1 MRGEGPRCAVA
12 GPGYAAWPADAGDS
26 LPLGCGVRHTRV
38 MRKRTKVTAPRT
50 VRRPLPD
57 FTHLPDRVDPA
68 DLVTT
73 QQVEP
78 PEDPRGG
85 RDTETEFMLR
95 NAGF

>member
-1 MRGEGPRCAVA
+1 MGKRARARARDHAA
-12 GPGYAAWPADAGDS
+12 G
-26 LPLGCGVRHTRV
+26 RV
-38 MRKRTKVTAPRT
+38 
-50 VRRPLPD
+50 LPD
-57 FTHLPDRVDPA
+57 FSHLPERVRPEDM
-68 DLVTT
+68 VTT